1 MRYGASIIARQ
12 RRQRSISA
20 VPPGCNTSVL
30 SQCFHRSCQRR
41 QEHRTGNPK
50 GYPTTRKCRV
60 FGHPYL
66 MFLYVVSWL
75 QLVDGVPPER
85 ALASTP

>member
-1 MRYGASIIARQ
+1 MAAEH
-12 RRQRSISA
+12 RRSPAGLQHLSA
-20 VPPGCNTSVL
+20 FIEAVS
-30 SQCFHRSCQRR
+30 RR